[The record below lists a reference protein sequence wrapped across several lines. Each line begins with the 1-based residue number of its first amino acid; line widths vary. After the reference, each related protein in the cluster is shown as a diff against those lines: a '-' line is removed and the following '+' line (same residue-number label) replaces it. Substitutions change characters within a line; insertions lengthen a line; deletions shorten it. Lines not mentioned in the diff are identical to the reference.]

1 MNVSIVTDLAAVPR
15 RGSRLEPAF
24 KACARA
30 WRSLRRRHWL
40 VAAGVGAGFGIAN
53 AAMLWFMIVAYAKPH
68 DRLPMLAVM
77 MAHWI
82 PLMTAI
88 ACALAFGV
96 ALLRDIGRRGAIRP
110 RHVTLTIFAV
120 VAFAAIVD
128 PITWHPAMVVHFALG
143 RAAADS
149 FFHGS
154 SDLLTTLSR
163 IYSATMDRVFVFVST
178 VTLSAA
184 YFFRISRTTDA
195 LANAQIGLSEARRR
209 ALGEELRSAQAALDP
224 EFLFAT
230 LAEVDRRFE
239 SEPEVAQRLLDA
251 LIRYLRAALPTTDEA
266 IGTLGQQAVLVRAY
280 LDVET
285 IRSAGRLHGEVY
297 VPSNLEARPFAPA
310 LVMPLVAL
318 VANGHADIERETR
331 LEVRASVQASRL
343 VIEVRGDRSGSELSD
358 QQESTLASLRERV
371 LVLYGGHAQ
380 LSYAR
385 EPSGSSGKI
394 VIADPGSP

>member
-1 MNVSIVTDLAAVPR
+1 MNVIVATDLAAVPR
-15 RGSRLEPAF
+15 SESRLGPAF
-24 KACARA
+24 KACAGA
-30 WRSLRRRHWL
+30 WSSLRRRHWL
-40 VAAGVGAGFGIAN
+40 VAAGGGAGVGIAY
-53 AAMLWFMIVAYAKPH
+53 AAVIWLVVIESAKPH
-68 DRLPMLAVM
+68 DGLPMFAVM
-77 MAHWI
+77 VTHWI

-96 ALLRDIGRRGAIRP
+96 ALLRDIGQRGAIRP
-110 RHVTLTIFAV
+110 RHVTLTILAV

-128 PITWHPAMVVHFALG
+128 PITVYLATLVSNVVRPSEAFFTDGSGDWLTALF
-143 RAAADS
+143 RMYTNS
-149 FFHGS
+149 
-154 SDLLTTLSR
+154 
-163 IYSATMDRVFVFVST
+163 IERVFVFVST
-178 VTLSAA
+178 VTLSAV

-297 VPSNLEARPFAPA
+297 VPSELEARPFAPA

-385 EPSGSSGKI
+385 EPSGSSAKI
-394 VIADPGSP
+394 VIADPGSL